1 VLPGTTN
8 NVWIRGGFMV
18 NVDGNNKPCKKL
30 FIVEN
35 SSLVTNF
42 GTYVGTAT
50 YVTPSG
56 DSLYVETGSS
66 FGGSD
71 TTALGAKPAGPTLKI
86 CGGGSIKMCRIIP
99 NTTNSTV
106 TFAANTYLT
115 YQSDY
120 TSVGAG
126 LYCLSSSKTITTVN
140 ILSGVTVTTNKYS
153 AIYLASGSGTDV
165 AVVTTFNIDGT
176 LTIGDSAHFVLR
188 SSSGSPIVN
197 INSGGMLN
205 VGRNVSLTSTT
216 GTNPAIVTVAGTF
229 NACVGNSGGTAD
241 FTAPTLTVTG
251 TGMFTLGAGATM
263 NIGAADG
270 LNSSTGPIQTT
281 TRTFSTAA
289 NYLYVG
295 TDPQTTGSDLPSH
308 IGKITINNSAGVTLT
323 NNVTID
329 STLTLSQGKLLLG
342 ANSLTL
348 GSVATVNG
356 TYSDSAMVVTDGT
369 GELRYNST
377 AVDTMMFPI
386 GDITGTAE
394 YSPAKIILKSGTGSG
409 TISVRVVNTKH
420 PNDASTSEF
429 LSRYWKVSSAG
440 ITNLQ
445 ADVQFVYTDTD
456 INGAEGSI
464 VLGRYSDGAWTK
476 YGAAST
482 DSNWIVGTVTGFGD
496 FSGVK
501 ASIPVA
507 GISYNKTTINFGNV
521 KVTDNR
527 TDTLKVTNIGTDT
540 LRVTSIK
547 TTNPLFQISDTTF
560 DVSPSGIKPLLVVFV
575 AMDSGAITGSFVV
588 SHNVGAGRDTIR
600 LSAYGTI
607 VNMSMNKSKIDFGIL
622 AVGAQKK
629 DSVIVTNTGNVPF
642 TISSIISTN
651 SVFTFAPSTL
661 TIQAGKTGALTV
673 TAKLDSAK
681 NRSGWLILTHN
692 GDTSPDS
699 IEVVLKSLTNVPQE
713 AIIPAEF
720 AVFQNY
726 PNPFNPSTT
735 ISYALPQE
743 CRVSIKIYNIL
754 GAEVRTLISEVQ
766 TARYYSTL
774 WNGQDNSGSM
784 VSSGLYFYRIIA
796 EPLNAGATNFVQME
810 KMILLK

>member
-1 VLPGTTN
+1 
-8 NVWIRGGFMV
+8 
-18 NVDGNNKPCKKL
+18 
-30 FIVEN
+30 
-35 SSLVTNF
+35 
-42 GTYVGTAT
+42 
-50 YVTPSG
+50 
-56 DSLYVETGSS
+56 
-66 FGGSD
+66 
-71 TTALGAKPAGPTLKI
+71 
-86 CGGGSIKMCRIIP
+86 
-99 NTTNSTV
+99 
-106 TFAANTYLT
+106 
-115 YQSDY
+115 
-120 TSVGAG
+120 
-126 LYCLSSSKTITTVN
+126 
-140 ILSGVTVTTNKYS
+140 
-153 AIYLASGSGTDV
+153 
-165 AVVTTFNIDGT
+165 
-176 LTIGDSAHFVLR
+176 
-188 SSSGSPIVN
+188 
-197 INSGGMLN
+197 
-205 VGRNVSLTSTT
+205 
-216 GTNPAIVTVAGTF
+216 
-229 NACVGNSGGTAD
+229 
-241 FTAPTLTVTG
+241 
-251 TGMFTLGAGATM
+251 
-263 NIGAADG
+263 
-270 LNSSTGPIQTT
+270 
-281 TRTFSTAA
+281 
-289 NYLYVG
+289 
-295 TDPQTTGSDLPSH
+295 
-308 IGKITINNSAGVTLT
+308 
-323 NNVTID
+323 
-329 STLTLSQGKLLLG
+329 
-342 ANSLTL
+342 
-348 GSVATVNG
+348 
-356 TYSDSAMVVTDGT
+356 
-369 GELRYNST
+369 
-377 AVDTMMFPI
+377 
-386 GDITGTAE
+386 
-394 YSPAKIILKSGTGSG
+394 
-409 TISVRVVNTKH
+409 
-420 PNDASTSEF
+420 
-429 LSRYWKVSSAG
+429 
-440 ITNLQ
+440 
-445 ADVQFVYTDTD
+445 
-456 INGAEGSI
+456 
-464 VLGRYSDGAWTK
+464 
-476 YGAAST
+476 
-482 DSNWIVGTVTGFGD
+482 
-496 FSGVK
+496 
-501 ASIPVA
+501 
-507 GISYNKTTINFGNV
+507 V

-796 EPLNAGATNFVQME
+796 EPLNAGATNFVQMK